1 LIAGEVSMMTSS
13 SRLPKLRA
21 LGWRLA
27 NPILGSPVGSRVSEG
42 LLKILFRGIGVN
54 VGHELAQSGESW
66 LVPRILE
73 CCPGARCADVGAN
86 VGGYTDLL
94 LASGAGSIFAFE
106 PVPPTFARLA
116 ERTANLREVTTL
128 NVALGERSGAVDIH
142 VSTDESASTLASRDS
157 SMAHEGTEDVI
168 AYKVPMMTLDAICF
182 ERELSFDFVKI
193 DVEGFELEVLRG
205 ATRTLR
211 ERPPA
216 ALQLEFNRHHQLR
229 RHHIGDY
236 FDALPGY
243 RLFRLAPRSLFPLNR
258 DHYLSNI
265 YTFQNVVAVRGDRT
279 DLLRAFHH

>member
-1 LIAGEVSMMTSS
+1 MMTSS
-13 SRLPKLRA
+13 SSKHPRLRA
-21 LGWRLA
+21 LGWRIA
-27 NPILGSPVGSRVSEG
+27 NPVLGSPVGSRVSES

-66 LVPRILE
+66 LVPRILR
-73 CCPGARCADVGAN
+73 CCPGALCADIGAN

-94 LASGAGSIFAFE
+94 LANGAGSIFAFE

-116 ERTANLREVTTL
+116 ERTAHLREVTTL
-128 NVALGERSGAVDIH
+128 NVALGERTGAVEIH

-157 SMAHEGTEDVI
+157 AMAHRGTDDVI
-168 AYKVPMMTLDAICF
+168 AYEVPMATLDGICF
-182 ERELSFDFVKI
+182 QHDLAFDFVKI

-205 ATRTLR
+205 AARTLR

-216 ALQLEFNRHHQLR
+216 ALQLEFNRHHQVR

-243 RLFRLAPRSLFPLNR
+243 RLFRLAPRSLFPLKR

-265 YTFQNVVAVRGDRT
+265 YTFQNVVAVRDDRT
-279 DLLRAFHH
+279 DLLRALHH